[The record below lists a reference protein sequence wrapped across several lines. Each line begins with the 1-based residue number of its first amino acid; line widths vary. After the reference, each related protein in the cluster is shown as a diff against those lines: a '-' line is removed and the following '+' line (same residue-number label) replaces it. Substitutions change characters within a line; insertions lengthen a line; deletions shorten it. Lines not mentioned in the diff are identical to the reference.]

1 MSLLKSFVLL
11 SAVALSVGITVK
23 VEPRSE
29 ECIQE
34 EIKDHGVPITMIFQV
49 TAGGELDIDCTIT
62 DQRGN
67 IIQSYKGQQDGR
79 HHWTSVGSGSY
90 KICFGNHMAR
100 WTPKWVSFYI
110 SVGNSPNTARLE
122 HLDPIEQTIIQL
134 SQGLTELQDEQKLL
148 RAVER
153 LHRDTI
159 DTTNTRILYW
169 SIFEAIVLVTMGLFQ
184 IYYLK
189 RFLEVKSSI

>member
-1 MSLLKSFVLL
+1 MSVLRSALLL
-11 SAVALSVGITVK
+11 AVVACAVGITVK

-29 ECIQE
+29 ECLIE
-34 EIKDHGVPITMIFQV
+34 EISDHGVPITMIFQV
-49 TAGGELDIDCTIT
+49 TAGGHLDIDCMIS

-67 IIQSYKGQQDGR
+67 VIQSYKGQQDGR
-79 HHWTSVGSGSY
+79 HHWTSVGSGEY
-90 KICFGNHMAR
+90 KICFSNEMAR
-100 WTPKWVSFYI
+100 YTPKWVSFYI

-184 IYYLK
+184 
-189 RFLEVKSSI
+189 VCVSVPVS